1 MSAVHAMLREAA
13 ELQLLPAGREARRWA
28 AYHCARRLTLV
39 ARALRNRPADHAA
52 ALNLAARARRIAER
66 SA

>member
-1 MSAVHAMLREAA
+1 MSAVHAMLLAAA

-28 AYHCARRLTLV
+28 AYHCARRAMQA
-39 ARALRNRPADHAA
+39 ARELRHRPADHAA
-52 ALNLAARARRIAER
+52 ALTLAARARRIAGR

>member
-1 MSAVHAMLREAA
+1 MSAVRAMLLAAA

-28 AYHCARRLTLV
+28 AYHCARRAMQA
-39 ARALRNRPADHAA
+39 ARELRHRPADHAA
-52 ALNLAARARRIAER
+52 ALTLAARARRIAER

>member
-13 ELQLLPAGREARRWA
+13 ELQVLPASREARRWA
-28 AYHCARRLTLV
+28 AYHCARRLTQV
-39 ARALRNRPADHAA
+39 ARELRHRPADHAA
-52 ALNLAARARRIAER
+52 ALNLAARARRIAGR